1 MSTFTDKNTVIGI
14 WNDYDDTREINV
26 EELGEMIKYGTD
38 VVYNSSQFCDRRCS
52 TNLTRFNFDPY
63 TGDKIDW
70 KVVYKIL
77 CEYERF

>member
-38 VVYNSSQFCDRRCS
+38 VVYNSSQFCDRRYN
-52 TNLTRFNFDPY
+52 TNLRRFNFDPY
-63 TGDKIDW
+63 TGNKIDW
-70 KVVYKIL
+70 KVVYNIL